1 MTRKNNGEVVTPVE
15 PASDLSSLIDI
26 GKDKGFLTYDEINNA
41 FPEENFSVE
50 EMDSFLETLGE
61 LGIDVVD
68 TAEKA
73 VREKEGAEA
82 KPEEGVVEAERE
94 EDPARIS
101 IGEMGAGPLLKRE
114 EEIVYAKR
122 IEEGREELRRL
133 TLSSPF
139 ATREVTRVLDRL
151 KPAKASLRSRVAE
164 A

>member
-15 PASDLSSLIDI
+15 PASDLSNLIEI
-26 GKDKGFLTYDEINNA
+26 GKEKGFLTYDEINNA

-82 KPEEGVVEAERE
+82 KPEEGVVEAERV
-94 EDPARIS
+94 EDPVRIYMR
-101 IGEMGAGPLLKRE
+101 EMGAVPLLKRE

-122 IEEGREELRRL
+122 I
-133 TLSSPF
+133 
-139 ATREVTRVLDRL
+139 
-151 KPAKASLRSRVAE
+151 
-164 A
+164 